1 MCWNKLRWTEG
12 SFVYLK
18 NLKVRTG
25 EHGQLLS
32 LLPAHL
38 IYKQRVIYCH
48 VVKYP
53 DNKVHE
59 RSTELGAVQYPH

>member
-1 MCWNKLRWTEG
+1 
-12 SFVYLK
+12 VYLK

-25 EHGQLLS
+25 EHSQLLS